1 MTTRPD
7 DWDSHEAEL
16 VAPVRAEL
24 DALGARH
31 RHDPPL
37 ELLRAADAGAL
48 PDELH
53 DRAAASLARSPWQ
66 RQLVEDLADVEPG
79 LDEAGQARLLARIQ
93 TEAGRSAKASAPV
106 RRFPVSW
113 RPVLAFAA
121 MAVIVTAVV
130 VRMRVPASE
139 APVTPAGSSTAAP
152 LPVTPSFVLTLD
164 KPEVKLT
171 AKALVRRSTGREAG
185 FVDDIA
191 PAMNAF
197 RAGDYQTAAREFA
210 RVAPQYPDFE
220 EIPFYLGVSR
230 LFLNDAPNAIAALES
245 AQKIADDTFSADV
258 TWYLAVAHERTGDVA
273 AARSELDVL
282 CKGSSTY
289 AARACDAAARLKG

>member
-24 DALGARH
+24 DALRARH
-31 RHDPPL
+31 RQDPPL
-37 ELLRAADAGAL
+37 DLLRAADAGAL

-53 DRAAASLARSPWQ
+53 DAVAASLARSPLQ
-66 RQLVEDLADVEPG
+66 RQLVEDLAEVQPE

-93 TEAGRSAKASAPV
+93 AEAGRGATARAPV
-106 RRFPVSW
+106 RRFSVSW

-130 VRMRVPASE
+130 VRMRPGPE
-139 APVTPAGSSTAAP
+139 APVTPTGTSTVAPPAA
-152 LPVTPSFVLTLD
+152 TPSFVLTLD
-164 KPEVKLT
+164 KPDVKLT

-210 RVAPQYPDFE
+210 RVAPQYPDAE
-220 EIPFYLGVSR
+220 EIPFYLGVSH
-230 LFLNDAPNAIAALES
+230 LFLGDAPAAITALES
-245 AQKIADDTFSADV
+245 AQKIADETFSADV

-273 AARSELDVL
+273 AARSELTVL
-282 CKGSSTY
+282 CQGSSTY

>member
-7 DWDSHEAEL
+7 DWDSHEDEL
-16 VAPVRAEL
+16 VSPVRAEL
-24 DALGARH
+24 DALRARH

-37 ELLRAADAGAL
+37 DLLRAADAGAL

-53 DRAAASLARSPWQ
+53 DTVAASLARSPWQ
-66 RQLVEDLADVEPG
+66 RQLVEDLAEVQPE
-79 LDEAGQARLLARIQ
+79 LDEAGHARLFARIQ
-93 TEAGRSAKASAPV
+93 AEAGRSATASAPV
-106 RRFPVSW
+106 RRFSGSW
-113 RPVLAFAA
+113 RPILAFAA
-121 MAVIVTAVV
+121 MAVIVTVV
-130 VRMRVPASE
+130 IVRMRPSSD
-139 APVTPAGSSTAAP
+139 APLTPAGTSTVAPPAA
-152 LPVTPSFVLTLD
+152 TPSFVLTLD
-164 KPEVKLT
+164 KPDVKLT

-210 RVAPQYPDFE
+210 RVAPQYPDAE
-220 EIPFYLGVSR
+220 EIPFYLGVSD
-230 LFLNDAPNAIAALES
+230 LFLSDAPNAITALES

-258 TWYLAVAHERTGDVA
+258 AWYLAVAHERTGDVA
-273 AARSELDVL
+273 AARSELGVL
-282 CKGSSTY
+282 CQGSSMY

>member
-1 MTTRPD
+1 MTTRPE

-24 DALGARH
+24 DALRAKH

-37 ELLRAADAGAL
+37 DLLRAADAGAL

-53 DRAAASLARSPWQ
+53 DTVAASLARSPWQ
-66 RQLVEDLADVEPG
+66 RQLVEDLTEVGPE

-93 TEAGRSAKASAPV
+93 TEAGRSATASAPA
-106 RRFPVSW
+106 RRFSVSW
-113 RPVLAFAA
+113 RPILAFAA
-121 MAVIVTAVV
+121 MAVIVTGVI
-130 VRMRVPASE
+130 VRMRPGPE
-139 APVTPAGSSTAAP
+139 APVAPAGTSAVAP
-152 LPVTPSFVLTLD
+152 PATTPSFVLTLD
-164 KPEVKLT
+164 KPDVKLT

-185 FVDDIA
+185 FMDDIA

-197 RAGDYQTAAREFA
+197 RAGDYQTATREFA
-210 RVAPQYPDFE
+210 RVAPQYPDFV

-230 LFLNDAPNAIAALES
+230 LFLNDAPSAITALES
-245 AQKIADDTFSADV
+245 AQKMSDDTFSADV

-289 AARACDAAARLKG
+289 AARACDAAARIKG

>member
-1 MTTRPD
+1 MTTRPE

-24 DALGARH
+24 DALRAKH

-37 ELLRAADAGAL
+37 DLLRAADAGAL

-53 DRAAASLARSPWQ
+53 DTVAASLARSPWQ
-66 RQLVEDLADVEPG
+66 RQLVEDLTEVGPE

-93 TEAGRSAKASAPV
+93 AEAGRSATASAPV
-106 RRFPVSW
+106 RRFSFSW

-130 VRMRVPASE
+130 VRMRVPSSDL
-139 APVTPAGSSTAAP
+139 PVAPAGNSAVAP
-152 LPVTPSFVLTLD
+152 PAVTPSFVLTLD

-185 FVDDIA
+185 FMDDIA

-197 RAGDYQTAAREFA
+197 RAGDYQTATREFA
-210 RVAPQYPDFE
+210 RVAPQYPDFV

-230 LFLNDAPNAIAALES
+230 LFLNDAPSAITALES
-245 AQKIADDTFSADV
+245 AQKMSDDTFSADV

-289 AARACDAAARLKG
+289 AARACDAAARIKG